1 VFDVPYINQVYM
13 FYRCDVDK
21 GEYGVGPE
29 SLETNLYL
37 EEEIPWEE
45 IAFPVVYETLK
56 EFFVDL
62 RSQTYP
68 VRVSSIDYKPRRA

>member
-1 VFDVPYINQVYM
+1 
-13 FYRCDVDK
+13 
-21 GEYGVGPE
+21 
-29 SLETNLYL
+29 L